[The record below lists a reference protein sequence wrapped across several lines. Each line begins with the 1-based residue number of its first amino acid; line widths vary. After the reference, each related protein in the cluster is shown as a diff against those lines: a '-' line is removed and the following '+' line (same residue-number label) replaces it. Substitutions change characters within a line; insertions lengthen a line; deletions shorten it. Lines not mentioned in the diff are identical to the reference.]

1 MVSSNVKLH
10 FLFPKFV
17 FLPLKRSESKKPITL
32 VILCD
37 LHEERLEKIDANKRE
52 VVLMTIQIK

>member
-1 MVSSNVKLH
+1 MVSSNVH
-10 FLFPKFV
+10 FLFPKFL